1 MMEVGEKGEINELD
15 ESMLILE
22 ENQHSV
28 FQNKEKCVYLR
39 SQIMHGDLPN
49 LSTKINKKIETVMK
63 ELTIPDK
70 PIPTAKVHTA
80 YDELRKSVLKMFSLQ
95 IYLKEKK
102 EEARKV

>member
-1 MMEVGEKGEINELD
+1 
-15 ESMLILE
+15 
-22 ENQHSV
+22 
-28 FQNKEKCVYLR
+28 
-39 SQIMHGDLPN
+39 MHGDLPN